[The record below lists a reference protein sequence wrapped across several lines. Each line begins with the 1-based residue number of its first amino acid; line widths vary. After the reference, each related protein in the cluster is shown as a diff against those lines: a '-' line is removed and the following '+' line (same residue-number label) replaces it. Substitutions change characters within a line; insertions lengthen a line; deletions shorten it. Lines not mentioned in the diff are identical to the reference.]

1 MSLAYTPDRLRL
13 PDSLQAQL
21 HEYRRRVW
29 TIKMVEAVAAAAF
42 GVLVAY
48 LLLFCLDRVWDT
60 PGWLRVGLFVAAAV
74 ACANIPWALH
84 RWVWRHR
91 RLEQLARLLARKHPR
106 VGDQLLGIIEL
117 VRNDFEQ
124 ARSPALCEAAI
135 REVAHD
141 ARRRDFRDAVPN
153 PRHRLWIWLVAVPMV
168 TALVL
173 VRPFPGRRRQCLA
186 AVPLALEKRAPLHV
200 HDARA
205 VLARRSSSRTA
216 SRSRSRS
223 SSRATRSGIPRQ
235 GVAQLGR
242 SAPGRRPVARR
253 PVRVRAAA
261 ADRSGLAGHQDRRRD
276 RARAHRADPAPRA
289 DLGRRV
295 GRAARLS
302 RPARDRSGK
311 TCAAAR
317 SRWCWAA
324 WRRSPPPPAASCDR
338 RRSTASRSSPPG
350 RPSPARRRRSRARA
364 SSSSAGRTGSAW
376 PARSRSCS
384 RSPAAKTRRPRS
396 PAKTCPARRSCSI
409 PSS

>member
-42 GVLVAY
+42 GILVAY

-168 TALVL
+168 TALSLFALFPAAAANAWQRFLLPWKNAPRYTFTMLEPLSRTIV
-173 VRPFPGRRRQCLA
+173 VPHGEPFSVALQLTSNTVWHPRAGGRA
-186 AVPLALEKRAPLHV
+186 
-200 HDARA
+200 
-205 VLARRSSSRTA
+205 ARRST
-216 SRSRSRS
+216 
-223 SSRATRSGIPRQ
+223 
-235 GVAQLGR
+235 
-242 SAPGRRPVARR
+242 PGRRPI
-253 PVRVRAAA
+253 
-261 ADRSGLAGHQDRRRD
+261 
-276 RARAHRADPAPRA
+276 
-289 DLGRRV
+289 
-295 GRAARLS
+295 
-302 RPARDRSGK
+302 
-311 TCAAAR
+311 T
-317 SRWCWAA
+317 
-324 WRRSPPPPAASCDR
+324 
-338 RRSTASRSSPPG
+338 
-350 RPSPARRRRSRARA
+350 
-364 SSSSAGRTGSAW
+364 
-376 PARSRSCS
+376 
-384 RSPAAKTRRPRS
+384 
-396 PAKTCPARRSCSI
+396 
-409 PSS
+409 